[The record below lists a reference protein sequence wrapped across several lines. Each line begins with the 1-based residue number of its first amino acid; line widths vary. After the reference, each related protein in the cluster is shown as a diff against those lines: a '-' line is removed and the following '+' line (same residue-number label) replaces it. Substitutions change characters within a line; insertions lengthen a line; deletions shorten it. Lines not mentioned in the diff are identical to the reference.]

1 MAKVVSS
8 RAKQAVEIE
17 GVKYESRTA
26 AAKALVASGKSIS
39 ETAKLTGVT
48 YQTVYAYTKGGDKTA
63 TRRARYR
70 IIALGKAGRKTV
82 GEIASKVGVT
92 TSKVVALL
100 KKEGIKAMTKEEA
113 AAKRSEKATPNAEKT
128 SKKTSSKHTTPTVK
142 KSKKVKPLANTPVLD
157 SEVPVDESAMQAALA
172 DMENSD
178 K

>member
-113 AAKRSEKATPNAEKT
+113 AKLSAKATPNAEKT
-128 SKKTSSKHTTPTVK
+128 SK